1 MERGCYART
10 PRRVRKQ
17 YSLTGCS
24 RLRASVESLLLF
36 KESPR
41 YFKAK
46 LAYTEA
52 RSDRRPK
59 DFNLKAQEDFVS
71 WT

>member
-1 MERGCYART
+1 MN
-10 PRRVRKQ
+10 PQLFLVVLDQ
-17 YSLTGCS
+17 NLVFPIGCS

-41 YFKAK
+41 CFKAK

-59 DFNLKAQEDFVS
+59 GFNLKAQGDFVS

>member
-1 MERGCYART
+1 MMH
-10 PRRVRKQ
+10 KQ
-17 YSLTGCS
+17 YFQLAAHDLELLMRVYTYSRS
-24 RLRASVESLLLF
+24 RLST
-36 KESPR
+36 
-41 YFKAK
+41 FKAK

-59 DFNLKAQEDFVS
+59 GFNLKAQENFVS